1 MRSDDSLE
9 QARLAGARRRALDEG
24 REPPPDPAPAAP
36 PHANAGA
43 GAGARAR
50 PSVVPDLGADGIDVP
65 AGGAP
70 SGAAGDTTATAL
82 PTPAAARGP
91 WFDARAFFLGWLAMI
106 AALIAGASGLLV
118 AAAGFGVAYLL
129 ARRSRLA
136 NAAVSV
142 AGATIA
148 AVLAVAVLFV
158 AALVFAG

>member
-1 MRSDDSLE
+1 MRSDHALE

-24 REPPPDPAPAAP
+24 REPPPDPAPLAT
-36 PHANAGA
+36 PHGVAGA
-43 GAGARAR
+43 DERAR
-50 PSVVPDLGADGIDVP
+50 PSAVPDLGADGIEVP

-70 SGAAGDTTATAL
+70 SGAGAADTTASAV
-82 PTPAAARGP
+82 PAPAVARGP

-106 AALIAGASGLLV
+106 AALIAGASGFLI

-148 AVLAVAVLFV
+148 AVLAMAILFV
-158 AALVFAG
+158 AAIVLAA